1 MLSTR
6 GMLGVFLVSPAVSRA
21 LKSLNY
27 EARGEQSLGSIKH
40 APVLHIHQS
49 HLLFFI
55 SFFFYIFLFIY
66 FFVFLKKIAG

>member
-27 EARGEQSLGSIKH
+27 EARGEQFLGSIKH

-49 HLLFFI
+49 HLLFF
-55 SFFFYIFLFIY
+55 FFLQYLFIY
-66 FFVFLKKIAG
+66 LFFVFFEKIAG

>member
-49 HLLFFI
+49 HLLFFFFFTI
-55 SFFFYIFLFIY
+55 SFYLFI
-66 FFVFLKKIAG
+66 FRVF